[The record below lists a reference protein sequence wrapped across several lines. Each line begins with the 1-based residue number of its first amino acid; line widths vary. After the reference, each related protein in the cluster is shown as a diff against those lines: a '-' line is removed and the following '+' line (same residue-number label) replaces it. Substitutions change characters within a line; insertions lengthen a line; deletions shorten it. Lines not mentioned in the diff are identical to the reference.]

1 MKNSMCDIL
10 IAEDE
15 LIERMVLK
23 RTLQKRFREC
33 EIIDVENGRTAME
46 IFRSRQIRIAIL
58 DIEMPGMKGIE
69 VAEHMR
75 KENSELAIIFLTAYD
90 KFEYARRAVSVH
102 AMEYLLKPYSEREV
116 VSVVEEAMRHCGGM
130 KQGNQGGYLTDEP
143 DEPAIPTDR
152 CENTPED
159 GGSVTRL
166 SIMVDMVEEYIR
178 NHYMYDISMQDAAR
192 AVNYSE
198 PYFCKI
204 FKLQYGQSF
213 ISYLTEYRVE
223 KAKKLLLQP
232 NVNVREVGARV
243 GYEDSTYF
251 ARVFRRIVGMSPSEY
266 RNAFLKSL

>member
-1 MKNSMCDIL
+1 MCHIL

-46 IFRSRQIRIAIL
+46 VFRNKPIRIAIL

-69 VAEHMR
+69 VAENIR
-75 KENSELAIIFLTAYD
+75 KENSELSIIFLTAYD

-116 VSVVEEAMRHCGGM
+116 VSVVEEAMRYCDGKKGGENRAYATGETDQP
-130 KQGNQGGYLTDEP
+130 KTLTDWK
-143 DEPAIPTDR
+143 
-152 CENTPED
+152 ENALEEEI
-159 GGSVTRL
+159 SVTRL
-166 SIMVDMVEEYIR
+166 SVMVDMVEEYIR

-192 AVNYSE
+192 TVNYSE
-198 PYFCKI
+198 PYFCKM
-204 FKLQYGQSF
+204 FKQQYGQSF

-251 ARVFRRIVGMSPSEY
+251 ARVFRRLVGMSPSEY
-266 RNAFLKSL
+266 RNSFLKSL